1 MTPRTTPLGRTE
13 FIAMMAMIMATVAFS
28 TDAMLPALP
37 QIGAELSPDAPNRA
51 QLIVTSFL
59 FGLGVGT
66 LIVGPLAD
74 RFGRKPVILY
84 GAALYCFASVLCFFS
99 NTLDGMLA
107 ARVVMGIGSAAPR
120 VLSVAMVR
128 DLYSGRDM
136 ARILSFIMIIF
147 TIFPAMAP
155 AIGAGIMALTQWR
168 GIFAAFAIFAT
179 LSTGWLM
186 LRQPETLETK
196 DRRPLRIRTLWS
208 ATREVLAHPTA
219 RLSIMI
225 QTLTMAMLFTVLSST
240 QPVFD
245 VAYGQGAH
253 FHYWFA
259 GISLSAISASLLNAK
274 LVMRMGMRAIIKAM
288 FIGQIALSA
297 TMAIV
302 VLIGLPT
309 TIELMFYVVWTASV
323 FFQVGLT
330 IGNLNTLA
338 LEPMGHIAGTA
349 ASLVTATATVGSVII
364 AVPLGLSFDG
374 TPLPFA
380 IGFFILACLAF
391 WLTTLIR
398 RDTD

>member
-1 MTPRTTPLGRTE
+1 MTPHTTPLGRTE

-37 QIGAELSPDAPNRA
+37 QIGADLSPDSPNRA
-51 QLIVTSFL
+51 QLIVTSFIL
-59 FGLGVGT
+59 GLGVGT
-66 LIVGPLAD
+66 LIAGPLAD
-74 RFGRKPVILY
+74 RFGRKPVILF
-84 GAALYCFASVLCFFS
+84 GATLYCFAAMLCFLS
-99 NTLDGMLA
+99 PTLDTMLV

-155 AIGAGIMALTQWR
+155 AIGAMIMAFTQWR
-168 GIFAAFAIFAT
+168 GIFVAFAIFAI

-186 LRQPETLETK
+186 LRQPETLPAK
-196 DRRPLRIRTLWS
+196 DRRPLHIKTLWA
-208 ATREVLAHPTA
+208 ATHEVFAHPTA
-219 RLSIMI
+219 RLSILI
-225 QTLTMAMLFTVLSST
+225 QTLAMAMLFTVLSST

-245 VAYGQGAH
+245 VTYGQGAH

-274 LVMRMGMRAIIKAM
+274 LVMRLGMRAIIKAM
-288 FIGQIALSA
+288 FLGQMALSA
-297 TMAIV
+297 VMAIV
-302 VLIGLPT
+302 VLMDLPT
-309 TIELMFYVVWTASV
+309 TVELLFYVVWTASI
-323 FFQVGLT
+323 FFQIGLT

-349 ASLVTATATVGSVII
+349 ASLVTSTATVGSVII
-364 AVPLGLSFDG
+364 AIPLGLSFDG
-374 TPLPFA
+374 SPLPFA
-380 IGFFILACLAF
+380 IGFFVLAAIAY

-398 RDTD
+398 RDSD